1 MQICVN
7 DRANYYVW
15 STEIPVGIQARNF
28 VWEGWVCPVAKVGLK
43 GHDPRTLCTSMISCT
58 LLAKQGKLS
67 TAVIMHA
74 NMFMCSILVL
84 DDQCPGKLG

>member
-1 MQICVN
+1 MRLKKYQLVY
-7 DRANYYVW
+7 R
-15 STEIPVGIQARNF
+15 PGILFGR
-28 VWEGWVCPVAKVGLK
+28 VGWVQLTAKVGLK
-43 GHDPRTLCTSMISCT
+43 GHGSRTLCTSIISCT